1 MLKIGPS
8 EAALVVS
15 LVLNV
20 LNIIDRSSSL
30 KQKANEPMNKMEH
43 RLTQLEDKVE
53 KLSTYTTNDNARIEN
68 LEEGGRVLLKS
79 LGALLSHGIDGNNIQ
94 EMKLARE
101 ELNEYLIR
109 R

>member
-1 MLKIGPS
+1 MIKITPND
-8 EAALVVS
+8 
-15 LVLNV
+15 LVLYFGLLLTI
-20 LNIIDRSSSL
+20 LNIIDRVTLLREKAKSP
-30 KQKANEPMNKMEH
+30 QKEMEH

-53 KLSTYTTNDNARIEN
+53 KLSAYATNDNTRIEN

>member
-1 MLKIGPS
+1 MKITPND
-8 EAALVVS
+8 
-15 LVLNV
+15 LVLYFGLLLTI
-20 LNIIDRSSSL
+20 LNIIDRVTLLREKAKSP
-30 KQKANEPMNKMEH
+30 QKEMEH

-53 KLSTYTTNDNARIEN
+53 KLSAYATNDNSRIEN